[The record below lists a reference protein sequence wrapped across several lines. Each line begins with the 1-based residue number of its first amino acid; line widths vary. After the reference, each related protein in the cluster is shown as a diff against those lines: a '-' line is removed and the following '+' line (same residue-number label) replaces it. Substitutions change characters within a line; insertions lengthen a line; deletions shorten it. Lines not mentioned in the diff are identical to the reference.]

1 MPLVA
6 CPFCREMFEE
16 GEAKACPL
24 CGVDLAKIEKLPLS
38 ADAAA
43 LDEDGV
49 PPNPHEEKL
58 PFAYTGRMRGVLTAL
73 AVAGLALFFLP
84 WIHTTLPSVETYT
97 GFDVSKKLGWTFVS
111 GVSWF
116 VLIPTILSRRSI
128 LQMRGARLTAMF
140 LSAIPMLTAAIL
152 IFHAP
157 VGGPRIP
164 LRFAYQWPIYATAVT
179 GALAV
184 LASFFFGG
192 RVDDIKVRR
201 GTSAGQ
207 TLH

>member
-1 MPLVA
+1 
-6 CPFCREMFEE
+6 MFEE

-24 CGVDLAKIEKLPLS
+24 CGVELAKIEKLPLS
-38 ADAAA
+38 HDA
-43 LDEDGV
+43 LSEDGV
-49 PPNPHEEKL
+49 APNPHEEKL
-58 PFAYTGRMRGVLTAL
+58 PFAYTGRMRGALVAL
-73 AVAGLALFFLP
+73 AAFGLVLFFLP

-97 GFDVSKKLGWTFVS
+97 GFDVSKKLGWTFVA

-116 VLIPTILSRRSI
+116 VLLPTVLSRRSI
-128 LQMRGARLTAMF
+128 LQMRGARLASMF

-164 LRFAYQWPIYATAVT
+164 LRFVYQWPIYGTLVA

-184 LASFFFGG
+184 LASFAFGG
-192 RVDDIKVRR
+192 RVDDIKVQR